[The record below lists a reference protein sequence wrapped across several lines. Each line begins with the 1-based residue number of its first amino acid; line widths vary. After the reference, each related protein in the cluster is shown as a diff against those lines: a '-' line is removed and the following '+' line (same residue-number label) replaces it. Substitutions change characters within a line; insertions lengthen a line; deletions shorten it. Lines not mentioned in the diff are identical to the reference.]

1 MEVEPLHAAIAA
13 MWSFITAGMAAAVK
27 YLAGRE
33 DKCKAECQQRV
44 ERCENKIDKG
54 ADAVLALNEVL
65 QRQVEAHEAT
75 IKALTAS
82 EKRGP

>member
-1 MEVEPLHAAIAA
+1 VEVQPEHAAIAA
-13 MWSFITAGMAAAVK
+13 MWSFITAGLVGAVK

-33 DKCKAECQQRV
+33 DKCKVECQHRV
-44 ERCENKIDKG
+44 ERCESKIDKG

-82 EKRGP
+82 EKRGT